1 MWGVRSHDI
10 CRGPAA
16 GVAAHRAGGKLR
28 DVCPLPQNFH
38 EASGSDE
45 AEWHDWR
52 WQSQHAVTDLQALDE
67 VLTLTD
73 AERLGASRAAAAGLP
88 ISITPYYLALC
99 HPTDPG
105 CPIRRQCIPR
115 AEEAIAVEGD
125 LRDPLGEEAHE
136 VAPHLIQRY
145 PDRVLLVATD
155 RCGVYCRFCTRSRL
169 VGDGGGA
176 RSMAALEPAFDWI
189 ETHPE
194 IHDLIISGGDP
205 CLMSTERIARL
216 LRRIREIEHVDYV
229 RLATRAPVTLPQR
242 ITEELCSAIRESH
255 NSTWVMTHFN
265 HPKELTAEARTA
277 CGRLADAGLPVM
289 NQTVLLRGVN
299 DETATLTALF
309 RGLVRSRVRPYYL
322 LQMDPVSGTGHLRTP
337 LRRGIELM
345 AALQGRLSG
354 IALPKF
360 IVDTPGGLGKV
371 PIGPNYLVSEDDGV
385 TVLET
390 FRGEFVEYYDPP
402 EN

>member
-1 MWGVRSHDI
+1 MR
-10 CRGPAA
+10 
-16 GVAAHRAGGKLR
+16 
-28 DVCPLPQNFH
+28 PLPLNFRD
-38 EASGSDE
+38 ASGSQQT
-45 AEWHDWR
+45 AWNDWR
-52 WQSQHAVTDLQALDE
+52 WQSQHAVTTLQALDE
-67 VLTLTD
+67 ALALTET
-73 AERLGASRAAAAGLP
+73 ERIGAGRAAAAGLP
-88 ISITPYYLALC
+88 ISITPYYLSLC
-99 HPTDPG
+99 HPSDPS

-136 VAPHLIQRY
+136 VAPHLVQRY

-176 RSMAALEPAFDWI
+176 RSMAALEPAFAWI
-189 ETHPE
+189 EAHPE
-194 IHDLIISGGDP
+194 IRDVIVSGGDP

-216 LRRIREIEHVDYV
+216 LRRIREIEHIDYV

-242 ITEELCSAIRESH
+242 ITEELCTAIRESH
-255 NSTWVMTHFN
+255 ERTWVMTHFN
-265 HPKELTAEARTA
+265 HPKELTEEAQTA
-277 CGRLADAGLPVM
+277 CARLADAGLPVM

-299 DETATLTALF
+299 DETDTLEALF

-322 LQMDPVSGTGHLRTP
+322 LQMDPVGGTGHLRTA
-337 LRRGIELM
+337 LRRGVELM
-345 AALQGRLSG
+345 AALQGRVSG

-371 PIGPNYLVSEDDGV
+371 PIGPNYLVSEKDGV
-385 TVLET
+385 TVLQT
-390 FRGEFVEYYDPP
+390 FRGELVEYCDPP

>member
-1 MWGVRSHDI
+1 M
-10 CRGPAA
+10 
-16 GVAAHRAGGKLR
+16 RALPLNFR
-28 DVCPLPQNFH
+28 D
-38 EASGSDE
+38 DE
-45 AEWHDWR
+45 GFVDPDWTDWR
-52 WQSQHAVTDLQALDE
+52 WQARNSVTNLQALDK
-67 VLTLTD
+67 VLELSD
-73 AERLGASRAAAAGLP
+73 AERIGAARAMAAGLP

-99 HPTDPG
+99 DPQDPD

-115 AEEAIAVEGD
+115 SEEAIAVKGD

-176 RSMAALEPAFDWI
+176 RSMAALQPALAWI
-189 ETHPE
+189 EAHPE
-194 IHDLIISGGDP
+194 VHDVIISGGDP
-205 CLMSTERIARL
+205 CVMSTERLARL
-216 LRRIREIEHVDYV
+216 LRRIRQIDHVDYV

-242 ITEELCSAIRESH
+242 ITEELAAAIRESH
-255 NSTWVMTHFN
+255 ESTWVMTHFN
-265 HPKELTAEARTA
+265 HPKELTEEARAA
-277 CGRLADAGLPVM
+277 CARLVDAGLPVM

-299 DETATLTALF
+299 DNENSLEELF
-309 RGLVRSRVRPYYL
+309 RGLVRTRVRPYYL
-322 LQMDPVSGTGHLRTP
+322 LQMDPVGGTGHLRTP

-345 AALQGRLSG
+345 AALQGRVSG
-354 IALPKF
+354 IALPKL

-371 PIGPNYLVSEDDGV
+371 PIGPNYLRSEQDGV

-390 FRGEFVEYYDPP
+390 FRGDLVEYYDPP
-402 EN
+402 EL

>member
-1 MWGVRSHDI
+1 M
-10 CRGPAA
+10 
-16 GVAAHRAGGKLR
+16 
-28 DVCPLPQNFH
+28 
-38 EASGSDE
+38 
-45 AEWHDWR
+45 
-52 WQSQHAVTDLQALDE
+52 
-67 VLTLTD
+67 TD
-73 AERLGASRAAAAGLP
+73 AERIGASRAEAAGLP

-99 HPTDPG
+99 HPTDPA

-115 AEEAIAVEGD
+115 AEEAIATKGD

-145 PDRVLLVATD
+145 PDRVLLIATD

-176 RSMAALEPAFDWI
+176 RSMAALEPAFAWI
-189 ETHPE
+189 EAHPE
-194 IHDLIISGGDP
+194 VHDVIVSGGDP
-205 CLMSTERIARL
+205 CLMSTDRIARL
-216 LRRIREIEHVDYV
+216 LRRIRMIAHVDYV

-242 ITEELCSAIRESH
+242 ITAELCMAIRESH
-255 NSTWVMTHFN
+255 ERTWVMTHFN
-265 HPKELTAEARTA
+265 HPKELTAEAQVA
-277 CGRLADAGLPVM
+277 CARLADAGLPVM

-299 DETATLTALF
+299 DETDTLEALF

-322 LQMDPVSGTGHLRTP
+322 LQMDPVGGTGHLRTR
-337 LRRGIELM
+337 LGRGAELM

-360 IVDTPGGLGKV
+360 IVDAPGGLGKV
-371 PIGPNYLVSEDDGV
+371 PIGPNYVVSAKDGV

-390 FRGEFVEYYDPP
+390 FRGDFVEYYDPI
-402 EN
+402 EH

>member
-1 MWGVRSHDI
+1 MRALPLDFRESLGSQE
-10 CRGPAA
+10 PAW
-16 GVAAHRAGGKLR
+16 
-28 DVCPLPQNFH
+28 N
-38 EASGSDE
+38 
-45 AEWHDWR
+45 DWR
-52 WQSQHAVTDLQALDE
+52 WQSQHAVTNLQALDKA
-67 VLTLTD
+67 LTLTD
-73 AERLGASRAAAAGLP
+73 AERIGASRAEASGLP

-99 HPTDPG
+99 HPTDPT

-115 AEEAIAVEGD
+115 AEEAIATKGD

-145 PDRVLLVATD
+145 PDRVLLIATD

-176 RSMAALEPAFDWI
+176 RSMAALEPAFAWI
-189 ETHPE
+189 EAHPE
-194 IHDLIISGGDP
+194 IHDVILSGGDP

-216 LRRIREIEHVDYV
+216 LRRIRKIAHVDYV

-242 ITEELCSAIRESH
+242 ITAELCTAIRESH
-255 NSTWVMTHFN
+255 ERTWVMTHFN
-265 HPKELTAEARTA
+265 HPKELTEEARVA
-277 CGRLADAGLPVM
+277 CARLADAGLPVM

-299 DETATLTALF
+299 DETDTLEALF

-322 LQMDPVSGTGHLRTP
+322 LQMDPVGGTGHLRTR
-337 LRRGIELM
+337 LSRGVELM

-360 IVDTPGGLGKV
+360 IVDAPGGLGKV
-371 PIGPNYLVSEDDGV
+371 PIGPNYVVSAKDGV

-390 FRGEFVEYYDPP
+390 FRGDFVEYYDPI
-402 EN
+402 EH

>member
-1 MWGVRSHDI
+1 VRALPLDFRESL
-10 CRGPAA
+10 GSQEPAW
-16 GVAAHRAGGKLR
+16 
-28 DVCPLPQNFH
+28 D
-38 EASGSDE
+38 
-45 AEWHDWR
+45 DWR
-52 WQSQHAVTDLQALDE
+52 WQSQHAVTNLQALDKA
-67 VLTLTD
+67 LTLTD
-73 AERLGASRAAAAGLP
+73 SERIGASRAEASGLP

-99 HPTDPG
+99 HPTDPT

-115 AEEAIAVEGD
+115 AEEAIATKGD

-145 PDRVLLVATD
+145 PDRVLLIATD

-176 RSMAALEPAFDWI
+176 RSMAALEPAFAWI
-189 ETHPE
+189 EAHPE
-194 IHDLIISGGDP
+194 IHDVILSGGDP

-216 LRRIREIEHVDYV
+216 LRRIREIAHVDYV

-242 ITEELCSAIRESH
+242 ITAELCTAIRESH
-255 NSTWVMTHFN
+255 ERTWVMTHFN
-265 HPKELTAEARTA
+265 HPKELTEEARAA
-277 CGRLADAGLPVM
+277 CARLADAGLPVM

-299 DETATLTALF
+299 DETDTLEALF

-322 LQMDPVSGTGHLRTP
+322 LQMDPVGGTGHLRT
-337 LRRGIELM
+337 LLSRGVELM

-360 IVDTPGGLGKV
+360 IVDAPGGLGKV
-371 PIGPNYLVSEDDGV
+371 PIGPNYVVSAKDGV

-390 FRGEFVEYYDPP
+390 FRGDFVEYYDAI
-402 EN
+402 EH

>member
-1 MWGVRSHDI
+1 M
-10 CRGPAA
+10 PA
-16 GVAAHRAGGKLR
+16 
-28 DVCPLPQNFH
+28 LPQNSR
-38 EASGSDE
+38 EASGLRDSD
-45 AEWHDWR
+45 WRDWR
-52 WQSQHAVTDLQALDE
+52 WQAQHAVTDLQALDKA
-67 VLTLTD
+67 LTLTE
-73 AERLGASRAAAAGLP
+73 AERVGASRAMAAGLP
-88 ISITPYYLALC
+88 ISITPYYLSLC
-99 HPTDPG
+99 HPTDPN
-105 CPIRRQCIPR
+105 CPIRRQCIPL
-115 AEEAIAVEGD
+115 AEEAIAVQGD

-176 RSMAALEPAFDWI
+176 RSMAALEPAFAWL
-189 ETHPE
+189 EAHPE
-194 IHDLIISGGDP
+194 VRDVIISGGDP

-216 LRRIREIEHVDYV
+216 LTRIRKIEHIEYV
-229 RLATRAPVTLPQR
+229 RLATRTPVTLPQR
-242 ITEELCSAIRESH
+242 MTEELCSAIRESH
-255 NSTWVMTHFN
+255 EATWVMTHFN
-265 HPKELTAEARTA
+265 HPKELTDESRGACAR
-277 CGRLADAGLPVM
+277 LVDAGLPVM
-289 NQTVLLRGVN
+289 NQSVLLRGVN
-299 DETATLTALF
+299 DETETLEALF

-322 LQMDPVSGTGHLRTP
+322 LQMDPVGGTGHLRTP
-337 LRRGIELM
+337 LRRGVELM

-371 PIGPNYLVSEDDGV
+371 PIGPNYLVSENDGV

-402 EN
+402 ES

>member
-1 MWGVRSHDI
+1 VRSLPLDF
-10 CRGPAA
+10 RESLGSEEPAW
-16 GVAAHRAGGKLR
+16 
-28 DVCPLPQNFH
+28 N
-38 EASGSDE
+38 
-45 AEWHDWR
+45 DWR
-52 WQSQHAVTDLQALDE
+52 WQSRHAVTNLQALDKA
-67 VLTLTD
+67 LTLTD
-73 AERLGASRAAAAGLP
+73 AERIGASRAQAAGLP

-99 HPTDPG
+99 HPTDST

-115 AEEAIAVEGD
+115 AEEAIAIKGD

-145 PDRVLLVATD
+145 PDRVLLIATD

-176 RSMAALEPAFDWI
+176 RSMTALEPAFAWI
-189 ETHPE
+189 EAHPE
-194 IHDLIISGGDP
+194 IHDVILSGGDP

-242 ITEELCSAIRESH
+242 ITDELCKAIRESH
-255 NSTWVMTHFN
+255 ERTWVMTHFN
-265 HPKELTAEARTA
+265 HPKELSEEARIA
-277 CGRLADAGLPVM
+277 CARLADAGLPVM

-299 DETATLTALF
+299 DESDTLEALF

-322 LQMDPVSGTGHLRTP
+322 LQMDPVGGTGHLRTP
-337 LRRGIELM
+337 LHRGVELM
-345 AALQGRLSG
+345 ASLQGRLSG

-371 PIGPNYLVSEDDGV
+371 PIGPNYVKSSRDGV
-385 TVLET
+385 TLLET
-390 FRGEFVEYYDPP
+390 FRGDFVEYYDPTKS
-402 EN
+402 